1 MLTQTWT
8 QRIHPSAELLGKCN
22 AERDLVISLMF
33 NDQAIQNYI
42 GWLVRALFPEEYKE
56 LRLSCRRANWATK
69 NWDTNDPEKDEL
81 ADEAGIFM
89 NYVSLWKL
97 TAEMHRDW
105 NDYFCVIFCNGNFT
119 EGEAVFP
126 DLNLKFR

>member
-1 MLTQTWT
+1 MA
-8 QRIHPSAELLGKCN
+8 QRVHPSAELLGKCN
-22 AERDLVISLMF
+22 ADRDKVIELMF
-33 NDQAIQNYI
+33 SDFAVQNYI
-42 GWLVRALFPEEYKE
+42 GWLMRALFPVEYEK

-69 NWDTNDPEKDEL
+69 NWDTNDPAKDEL

-89 NYVSLWKL
+89 NHVSLWKL

-105 NDYFCVIFCNGNFT
+105 NDYFCVIFCDGKFSD
-119 EGEAVFP
+119 GQAVFP

>member
-1 MLTQTWT
+1 M
-8 QRIHPSAELLGKCN
+8 HPSAELLGKCN
-22 AERDLVISLMF
+22 ADRDKVIELMF
-33 NDQAIQNYI
+33 SDSVQNYI
-42 GWLVRALFPEEYKE
+42 GWLMRALFPVEYEK

-69 NWDTNDPEKDEL
+69 NWDTNDPAKDEL

-89 NYVSLWKL
+89 NHVSLWKL

-105 NDYFCVIFCNGNFT
+105 NDYFCVIFCDGKFSD
-119 EGEAVFP
+119 GQAVFP